1 MTSAPQPGPSS
12 DFTTACSADRLRR
25 YLVLAA
31 LYLAQGVPSYVMVAA
46 IPPILRESGVSRSA
60 IGVLSLILL
69 PLALKFLWAPLV
81 ERFRPLPLGPR
92 RAWILPTQIG
102 TALCVFALAAI
113 APTDIPALFCIGMA
127 LAILTST
134 QDIATDGY
142 AVLSLA
148 PAERA
153 AGNAIQ
159 GGAVAASVLIG
170 GTLGLVLYHHIG
182 WRATMTVMGCVT
194 LLPLLALPLMREDVT
209 PPAGKPRPR
218 LLAFFARPEA
228 VQVLLLALF
237 YRASEGLVKTM
248 EAPYLVDAGMPL
260 DWIGYLSGAAAATV
274 GLGGSALAALSV
286 QRRGAHATLTLLGSL
301 RSLCFALF
309 ALHAFRVLG
318 GLYPLGAAA
327 VLQTL
332 IRYMEIVALY
342 SLFMRVCSSDQPGT
356 DFTLLACAQMVVY
369 QIGGLA
375 SGFLAETFGYG
386 GLFALATTISMAATW
401 GTLRHGR
408 RNGAV

>member
-12 DFTTACSADRLRR
+12 ASTTICSDDRLRR
-25 YLVLAA
+25 YAVLAV

-46 IPPILRESGVSRSA
+46 IPPILRESGVTRSA
-60 IGVLSLILL
+60 IGVLSLIML

-81 ERFRPLPLGPR
+81 ERFRPLPIGPR

-102 TALCVFALAAI
+102 TAACIFALAAI
-113 APTDIPALFCIGMA
+113 SPTDIPALFCIGMA

-142 AVLSLA
+142 AVLTLA
-148 PAERA
+148 PGERA
-153 AGNAIQ
+153 TGNAIQ
-159 GGAVAASVLIG
+159 GGAVAASVLVG

-182 WRATMTVMGCVT
+182 WRATMGVMGCIT
-194 LLPLLALPLMREDVT
+194 LLPLLVLPLMREDRV
-209 PPAGKPRPR
+209 PPVARPRPR
-218 LLAFFARPEA
+218 LRAFFARPEA
-228 VQVLLLALF
+228 MQVLALALF
-237 YRASEGLVKTM
+237 YRASEGLVKAM
-248 EAPYLVDAGMPL
+248 EGPYLVDAGMPL

-286 QRRGAHATLTLLGSL
+286 KRRGAHATLVMLGSL
-301 RSLCFALF
+301 RSLCFAIF
-309 ALHAFRVLG
+309 ALHAFGLLG
-318 GLYPLGAAA
+318 GLYPVGAAA

-342 SLFMRVCSSDQPGT
+342 SLFMQVCSSDQPGT

-369 QIGGLA
+369 QVGGLL
-375 SGFLAETFGYG
+375 SGFIADGLGYG
-386 GLFALATTISMAATW
+386 GLFALATGISMAATW
-401 GTLRHGR
+401 GTLRHGADQR
-408 RNGAV
+408 AR